1 MQIKSERTVKIMAE
15 IYALFRREDDALKAI
30 DKIEHYDKDVK
41 VALFSK
47 DAPSVEEDVFFSDA
61 KIIGSP
67 SPMASLPPNSETESG
82 SLLQLGFY
90 PFCSADFLATCKNSL
105 NESSDRN
112 AALPSDGYAAG
123 IRLKSSGARLR
134 RLSDILKNSGA
145 KII

>member
-1 MQIKSERTVKIMAE
+1 MAE
-15 IYALFRREDDALKAI
+15 LYALFRQEDDALKAI
-30 DKIEHYDKDVK
+30 DKIERYDKDVK

-67 SPMASLPPNSETESG
+67 APMASLPPNSETETG

-90 PFCSADFLATCKNSL
+90 PFCSADFLATCENSL
-105 NESSDRN
+105 NEPSGRN
-112 AALPSDGYAAG
+112 ANLPSDGYAAG
-123 IRLKSSGARLR
+123 IKLNSTGGRLR
-134 RLSDILKNSGA
+134 RLSRILKKSGA